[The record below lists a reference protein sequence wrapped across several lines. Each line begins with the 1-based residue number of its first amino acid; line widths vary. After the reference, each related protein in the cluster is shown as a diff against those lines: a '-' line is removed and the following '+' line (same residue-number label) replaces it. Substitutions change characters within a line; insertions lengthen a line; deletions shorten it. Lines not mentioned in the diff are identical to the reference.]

1 MHKRTTKPRPLEVR
15 FWEKVEVRG
24 ESDCWLWRGSIAGT
38 GYGNL
43 KIGEPGERRN
53 DYAHRVSYELNVG
66 PIPPGLIVDHA
77 CMVRECVNP
86 SHLRLA
92 TVKQNNENLPGARST
107 SRSGVRGVH
116 QHPNGRWY
124 AYVIHCRKRINLGG
138 FDDLDEAEAAVVA
151 KRNELFTH
159 NTLDRKTS

>member
-1 MHKRTTKPRPLEVR
+1 MHKRTTKQRPLEVR
-15 FWEKVEVRG
+15 FWEKVDKRG
-24 ESDCWLWRGSIAGT
+24 PTECWPWLGSKSGV

-43 KIGEPGERRN
+43 KLEARKNE
-53 DYAHRVSYELNVG
+53 YAHRVSYGINVG
-66 PIPPGLIVDHA
+66 PIPDGLMVDHA

-92 TVKQNNENLPGARST
+92 TVKQNNENLPGARSS

-124 AYVIHCRKRINLGG
+124 AYVIHNQQRIHLGG
-138 FDDLDEAEAAVVA
+138 FDDLGDAEAAVIA
-151 KRNELFTH
+151 KRTELFTH